1 MRRVLLIIFLCMVL
15 HGCSDEADPLRIG
28 SNRWLGYAPL
38 YIADD
43 LKWLAPSRFRLLEY
57 PNTGGVLRA
66 FRNGLLDV
74 ALLTL
79 DETLRLQ
86 ANGYDLE
93 ILLVTN
99 ISSGADVLYALPPVA
114 GLDDLQGRR
123 IGVEDS
129 ALGAFFLARL
139 LDQAGFKLGDVDI
152 YSLAVHQH
160 LDAMR
165 SQQVDAV
172 ITFASLGP
180 ELSALG
186 AQPLI
191 DSRAFPNE
199 IIDVIVADRHRVSP
213 EARRRLQALWY
224 ESLQLWS
231 QNPEFADRILHRRLA
246 LNPAELEMT
255 RAGLLMG
262 DPLLNR
268 QLHESGQLLT
278 SLRWAHDYQLDRNL
292 LPHPVNYANLIGH
305 CEGQPC

>member
-1 MRRVLLIIFLCMVL
+1 MRSVLLIIFLCMSL

-43 LKWLAPSRFRLLEY
+43 LRWLAPSGFRLLEY
-57 PNTGGVLRA
+57 SNTGGVLRA

-99 ISSGADVLYALPPVA
+99 ISSGADVLYALPPVE

-139 LDQAGFKLGDVDI
+139 LDQAGLKLGDVDI
-152 YSLAVHQH
+152 FSLAVHQH

-165 SQQVDAV
+165 TQQVDAV
-172 ITFASLGP
+172 VTFASQGP
-180 ELSALG
+180 ELAALG
-186 AQPLI
+186 ALPLI

-199 IIDVIVADRHRVSP
+199 IIDVIVADRQRVSP

-224 ESLQLWS
+224 ESLQFWS
-231 QNPEFADRILHRRLA
+231 QRPEYADRVLYRRLA
-246 LNPAELEMT
+246 LSPAELETT
-255 RAGLLMG
+255 RTGLLMG
-262 DPLLNR
+262 DPSLNR
-268 QLHESGQLLT
+268 QLRESGQLLT

-292 LPHPVNYANLIGH
+292 LPRAVNYANLLSH
-305 CEGQPC
+305 CEGHPC

>member
-1 MRRVLLIIFLCMVL
+1 MRSVLLIIFLCMSL

-38 YIADD
+38 YVADD
-43 LKWLAPSRFRLLEY
+43 LKWLQPSGFRLLEY

-74 ALLTL
+74 AMLTL

-99 ISSGADVLYALPPVA
+99 ISSGADVLYALPSIQTL
-114 GLDDLQGRR
+114 GELRDRR

-139 LDQAGFKLGDVDI
+139 LDQAGLKLRDI
-152 YSLAVHQH
+152 EMVSLAVHQH

-165 SQQVDAV
+165 TQHVDAV
-172 ITFASLGP
+172 ITFASQGP
-180 ELSALG
+180 ELAALG
-186 AQPLI
+186 AQPLL

-199 IIDVIVADRHRVSP
+199 IIDVIVADRQRVSP

-224 ESLQLWS
+224 ESLQRWS
-231 QNPEFADRILHRRLA
+231 HNPKFVDPILHKRLG
-246 LNPAELEMT
+246 LTPAELEMT
-255 RAGLLMG
+255 RTGLHMG
-262 DPLLNR
+262 DRPLNQ
-268 QLHESGQLLT
+268 QLRENGQLLAT
-278 SLRWAHDYQLDRNL
+278 LRWLHDYQLDRKL
-292 LPHPVNYANLIGH
+292 LPHAVNYTNLLGR